1 MATILHIET
10 TTLNCG
16 VALFKENRV
25 LASKNSR
32 EEGYSHAEN
41 IMPFIDDLFASTG
54 IKKTELDAISV
65 SGGPGSYTGLRIGV
79 ATAKGICHA
88 LSIPLIAIDTL
99 SILMEKAKSL
109 CPNKDAYVSMLDARR
124 MEVYSRTFTSSSSTP
139 VESIIIDSSSN
150 SRFSG
155 IGSICFIGDGA
166 LKCQDLLKG
175 EGREFI
181 EAYPKADFALNL
193 ATSAFNDGQFEDLA
207 SYEPMYLKAFKA
219 GVAKDPFNLR
229 DKTNRFAQ

>member
-41 IMPFIDDLFASTG
+41 IMRFIDDLLASTG
-54 IKKTELDAISV
+54 IEKAELDAISV

-88 LSIPLIAIDTL
+88 LSIPLISIDTL
-99 SILMEKAKSL
+99 SVLLEEAKSI
-109 CPNKDAYVSMLDARR
+109 CPKKDAYVSMLDARR
-124 MEVYSRTFTSSSSTP
+124 MEVYSRTFTSTSSTP
-139 VESIIIDSSSN
+139 VESIIIDSLSI

-175 EGREFI
+175 EEREFI

-193 ATSAFNDGQFEDLA
+193 ATSAFNNGQFVDVA
-207 SYEPMYLKAFKA
+207 SFEPMYLKAFKA

>member
-1 MATILHIET
+1 MANILHLET

-16 VALFKENRV
+16 VAIFSGSEV
-25 LASKNSR
+25 IASKSIR

-41 IMPFIDDLFASTG
+41 IMPFIEEVLTSSGLSKSD
-54 IKKTELDAISV
+54 LDAVSV

-88 LSIPLIAIDTL
+88 LSLPFIAVDTL
-99 SILMEKAKSL
+99 SILKIDGMKR
-109 CPNKDAYVSMLDARR
+109 CPGKDAYVSMLDARR
-124 MEVYSRTFTSSSSTP
+124 MEVYTRTFTQSSSTP
-139 VESIIIDSSSN
+139 IAALVVDETSQARYSDL
-150 SRFSG
+150 
-155 IGSICFIGDGA
+155 GSICFIGDGA
-166 LKCQDLLKG
+166 LKCKPLLQSPDSDFIDSYPTPESALELAIKAYN
-175 EGREFI
+175 EG
-181 EAYPKADFALNL
+181 DFV
-193 ATSAFNDGQFEDLA
+193 DLA